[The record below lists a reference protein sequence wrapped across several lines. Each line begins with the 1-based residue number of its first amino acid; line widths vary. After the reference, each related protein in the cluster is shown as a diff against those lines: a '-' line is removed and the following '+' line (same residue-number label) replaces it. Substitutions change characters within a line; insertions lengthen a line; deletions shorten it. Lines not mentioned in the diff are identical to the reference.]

1 MPHAELLNVNSD
13 EEANR
18 QRVWDVI
25 EEIGVCML
33 AAHDGER
40 IRARPMARRLRFNN
54 NNAIY
59 FLTDAESPKS
69 DQIEADSTVCLA
81 FAAPDKGEYLSI
93 TGDAR
98 LLDDRPLIRALWR
111 GADGAYWE
119 GPEAPS
125 LRALEVTPRDAQFW
139 DRSGGLIG
147 AVKLVAAAAFGH
159 PNGARANGLGHN
171 EKVSL

>member
-1 MPHAELLNVNSD
+1 VAELLTMDAN
-13 EEANR
+13 EEASR

-40 IRARPMARRLRFNN
+40 IRARPMARRLRFTN

-81 FAAPDKGEYLSI
+81 FAAPEKGEYLSI

-111 GADGAYWE
+111 GADGAFWD

-139 DRSGGLIG
+139 DRRGGLVG
-147 AVKLVAAAAFGH
+147 AVQLMAAAVLG
-159 PNGARANGLGHN
+159 RANGASGNGVGHN
-171 EKVSL
+171 EKVRL